1 MTSDKRFVSILI
13 LTHNAPKYVD
23 LTIRSL
29 RQNTENVD
37 YEVIVVDNA
46 SDPETV
52 DLVEG
57 LKAEGLI
64 DKLQLSEVNTLFAG
78 GNNIAASLA
87 AEESTHFLLLNS
99 DVEIRSSDWLERL
112 LSHHKEGAVSYGVAS
127 DPLRLDGYCL
137 LIDSHI
143 YRKYPLDEGHQWW
156 WSVTK
161 QQAEILVAGFAAAGF
176 YEHEQYVHHFGGKS
190 GSAFLSAKGMNV
202 GRREVYGWFRG
213 KQPRI
218 IDRMP
223 PAPLRA
229 RLITGALRLASA
241 VERRK

>member
-1 MTSDKRFVSILI
+1 MSILI
-13 LTHNAPKYVD
+13 LTHNAPEYVE

-29 RQNTENVD
+29 RKNTQNVEF
-37 YEVIVVDNA
+37 EVVVVDNA
-46 SDPETV
+46 SDQETV
-52 DLVEG
+52 NLVTR
-57 LKAEGLI
+57 LRDEGLI

-78 GNNIAASLA
+78 GNNIAASMA
-87 AEESTHFLLLNS
+87 SDDATHFLLLNS
-99 DVEIRSSDWLERL
+99 DVEVRASDWLTRL
-112 LSHHKEGAVSYGVAS
+112 LSHHKEGAVSYGVAT

-137 LIDSHI
+137 LMDAHI
-143 YRKYPLDEGHQWW
+143 YRAFPLDEGHQWW

-161 QQAEILVAGFAAAGF
+161 QQAAILVAGYAASGF

-213 KQPRI
+213 KQPHI

-223 PAPLRA
+223 SVSIKSRLRTLALRA
-229 RLITGALRLASA
+229 LSVIGPS
-241 VERRK
+241 